1 MAEVTGWGLV
11 EFVRENFPR
20 REDFLTY
27 GVPALLLAY
36 GFLGV
41 AAVLR
46 SRCDVPTAYTRK
58 VFHFLVFFTAALA
71 EVVAGTRVLCLFGAM
86 VSIGVLHA
94 LLRGKGHPFY
104 EALAR
109 QKDAPRRSYYIV
121 APYLATLL
129 GGVAS
134 HVFFGAAALY
144 GFLVTGLA
152 DAVAEPVGARWGKR
166 WYRVPARGGVIATR
180 SYEGSLAVFLAA
192 VLAISLGVWLTGGHI
207 LAPQRFASMFGIA
220 IACTLVEA
228 FSPHGWDN
236 ATLQLTA
243 SALASGAF

>member
-1 MAEVTGWGLV
+1 MLEEPGRALV

-20 REDFLTY
+20 RGDFLAY

-36 GFLGV
+36 GYLGV

-58 VFHFLVFFTAALA
+58 VFHFLIFFTAALLD
-71 EVVAGTRVLCLFGAM
+71 VFAGTRVLCLFGGM
-86 VSIGVLHA
+86 VSVGVLHA
-94 LLRGKGHPFY
+94 LLCGEGHPFY

-109 QKDAPRRSYYIV
+109 EKDAPRRSYYVV
-121 APYLATLL
+121 APYLATLF
-129 GGVAS
+129 GGVVS

-152 DAVAEPVGARWGKR
+152 DALAEPVGARWGKR
-166 WYRVPARGGVIATR
+166 WYRVTAVRGVSATR
-180 SYEGSLAVFLAA
+180 SYEGSLAVFLASA
-192 VLAISLGVWLTGGHI
+192 LALSLGVLLSGGDV
-207 LAPQRFASMFGIA
+207 LVPRLVASLHGIA
-220 IACTLVEA
+220 VACTVVEA

-236 ATLQLTA
+236 ATLQVTA
-243 SALASGAF
+243 TALAANTF